1 MGEREVFCS
10 EEPASDIEVPPSE
23 EAVSEEK
30 SDVGDTEMGV
40 KPNSLKYGCR
50 RALLADILWSP
61 LKIKS
66 FGWVCMPRNKGA
78 TNTEKPNHG
87 VKG

>member
-1 MGEREVFCS
+1 MGDREVFCS

-23 EAVSEEK
+23 DPVSEEK

-66 FGWVCMPRNKGA
+66 FCKTYWVGLYASK
-78 TNTEKPNHG
+78 
-87 VKG
+87 